1 VIADGV
7 LGYYRYPVLNGD
19 IVVFAAEG
27 DLWTVSVDGGLARR
41 LTTHPGEEK
50 YPSISPDGKT
60 LAFSATYEGPMEV
73 YTIPLNGGLPD
84 RHTWTMESSIVN
96 GWDPSGRL
104 VYTTNHYATK
114 PNRQLVALDIEQY
127 TQERI
132 PLAEASEG
140 VYNNTGDVLF
150 FVRPTFHNNVTKR
163 YRGGT
168 ARKIW
173 RFNKGAE
180 EAVALTPDYDGE
192 SHSPMWWKGR
202 GYFIT
207 DRDGTMNIWSMGEGG
222 EDLKQHT
229 RHSGWDV
236 REASINDGRL
246 VYQVGADLWFH
257 DIVGGKSRIIPIT
270 LASDVDQW
278 REKWVTD
285 PMKYLTEIA
294 IHPEGKSVALTAR
307 GRVFVI
313 PTKQGRLARVTLS
326 PGVRYR
332 DAGYM
337 PDGKSLLALSDAT
350 GEFEFVELPVD
361 GVGGKRTLTKDGT
374 ILRFSGY
381 PSPDGV
387 WIVYTDNNQDVWLLN
402 AESGK
407 QRVISTTREW
417 SGDIA
422 WSPDSRWVA
431 FVQAALNSYAQIA
444 LYNVGDKRLT
454 MLTSD
459 RVNSFSPTWDPAGNW
474 LYFLSDRHLQSLVTH
489 PWGPRQPE
497 PYFDK
502 PVEIYQVALRTGL
515 RSPFRHTDELYDD
528 NEDEEQDDGKKEEEG
543 KIEPIALELEGIE
556 DPLALVLDRLVVFI
570 MDGGWGEEPQAGVI
584 MFVVIPLEK
593 GLTPGACIFQ

>member
-1 VIADGV
+1 
-7 LGYYRYPVLNGD
+7 
-19 IVVFAAEG
+19 
-27 DLWTVSVDGGLARR
+27 
-41 LTTHPGEEK
+41 
-50 YPSISPDGKT
+50 
-60 LAFSATYEGPMEV
+60 M
-73 YTIPLNGGLPD
+73 
-84 RHTWTMESSIVN
+84 
-96 GWDPSGRL
+96 
-104 VYTTNHYATK
+104 
-114 PNRQLVALDIEQY
+114 
-127 TQERI
+127 
-132 PLAEASEG
+132 
-140 VYNNTGDVLF
+140 
-150 FVRPTFHNNVTKR
+150 
-163 YRGGT
+163 
-168 ARKIW
+168 
-173 RFNKGAE
+173 
-180 EAVALTPDYDGE
+180 
-192 SHSPMWWKGR
+192 
-202 GYFIT
+202 
-207 DRDGTMNIWSMGEGG
+207 
-222 EDLKQHT
+222 
-229 RHSGWDV
+229 
-236 REASINDGRL
+236 
-246 VYQVGADLWFH
+246 
-257 DIVGGKSRIIPIT
+257 
-270 LASDVDQW
+270 
-278 REKWVTD
+278 
-285 PMKYLTEIA
+285 
-294 IHPEGKSVALTAR
+294 
-307 GRVFVI
+307 
-313 PTKQGRLARVTLS
+313 
-326 PGVRYR
+326 
-332 DAGYM
+332 
-337 PDGKSLLALSDAT
+337 
-350 GEFEFVELPVD
+350 
-361 GVGGKRTLTKDGT
+361 
-374 ILRFSGY
+374 
-381 PSPDGV
+381 